1 MSKVV
6 SAKQQEELAIQDTLS
21 MSEEQRLDLLVSL
34 IVDKIIIDEKA
45 GGILQAHLSKDTP

>member
-21 MSEEQRLDLLVSL
+21 MSEEQRLDLLASL

-45 GGILQAHLSKDTP
+45 GGLLRAHHSKDTP

>member
-1 MSKVV
+1 MSKEI

-21 MSEEQRLDLLVSL
+21 MSEEQRLDLLASL
-34 IVDKIIIDEKA
+34 IVDKIFVDEKA